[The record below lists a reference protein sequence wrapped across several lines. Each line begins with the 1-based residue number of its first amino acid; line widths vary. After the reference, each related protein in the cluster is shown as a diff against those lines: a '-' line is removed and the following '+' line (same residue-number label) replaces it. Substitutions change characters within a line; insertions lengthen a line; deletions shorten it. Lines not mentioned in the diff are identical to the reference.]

1 MADMLATTADLTA
14 LLQRD
19 PLTVDPSSATLAIE
33 ICTAVVQ
40 AAADGQR
47 IVLVAGD
54 SETIYGADGRTLKP
68 KQKPII
74 SVTSVT
80 YDGDLLTQGTA
91 SGNWRMARGGLWRDC
106 GWNGSSCTRE
116 PAPAT
121 VVVYSHGYA
130 DGAQELQLGRGA
142 ALSLAR
148 GLFVNADG
156 VVREQIDDYA
166 VAYDLAAAAL
176 DAKPSLKA
184 LIRKQYG
191 PKAAMVRV
199 M

>member
-1 MADMLATTADLTA
+1 MADMLATTADLAA

-19 PLTVDPSSATLAIE
+19 PVTVDEASATLAIE

-54 SETIYGADGRTLKP
+54 TETIYGAEGFTLKP
-68 KQKPII
+68 KQRPIV

-80 YDGDLLTQGTA
+80 YNGTLLTEGTA
-91 SGNWRMARGGLWRDC
+91 SGNWRMTGGGLWRDI
-106 GWNGSSCTRE
+106 GWTEYIGE
-116 PAPAT
+116 PAPPT
-121 VVVYSHGYA
+121 DVVYTHGYL
-130 DGAQELQLGRGA
+130 DGRQELQLGRGTVLG
-142 ALSLAR
+142 LSR

-156 VVREQIDDYA
+156 VIREQIDDYA
-166 VAYDLAAAAL
+166 VAYAEAESALAAR
-176 DAKPSLKA
+176 PSTKA
-184 LIRKQYG
+184 LIRKAYG